1 MSDQQ
6 TINISIFDK
15 EYQVSCKHDEIQA
28 LRDSA
33 YYLDGKMREIKASGS
48 VLGLDRL
55 AVMAALN
62 LTNELLA
69 QSEKATQLDSKQA
82 ETSSRLADQQIE
94 IQDLHYKVDSALNRL
109 KAKT

>member
-62 LTNELLA
+62 IANEYLSAEQQKKALLS
-69 QSEKATQLDSKQA
+69 QSDGRNNQSHDKLDA
-82 ETSSRLADQQIE
+82 AISRLKSI
-94 IQDLHYKVDSALNRL
+94 V
-109 KAKT
+109 

>member
-15 EYQVSCKHDEIQA
+15 EYQVSCKQDEIQA

-33 YYLDGKMREIKASGS
+33 YYLDSKMREIKASGS

-62 LTNELLA
+62 IANEYLSSEQQKKALLN
-69 QSEKATQLDSKQA
+69 QSDGRSNQSHDKLDA
-82 ETSSRLADQQIE
+82 AISRLKSI
-94 IQDLHYKVDSALNRL
+94 V
-109 KAKT
+109 